1 MTKNS
6 EKITDLQNNIAH
18 LKDEMLNSDKVIHKI
33 VFSSTKDILKSWARW
48 LDELHGLGV
57 NVVKSKSGI
66 CKHIKD
72 EIRQMDLPEKKKT
85 NLIFYV
91 HHVLSHQYKDP
102 NKQTIQ
108 NNDEINYDYAGLSI
122 EGTKSPKNMSASNAK
137 EYQSSFI
144 VYSFNCLDQY
154 HLEFSKIIEKML
166 RHLED
171 PKILQDFEN
180 DLKWNEISNMCKS
193 LAELQGPYGVLAQM
207 SDEVN
212 LKQSVTIFQK
222 AMAKLLSADKSYR
235 FMAHAF
241 GISTKQ
247 YKRLR
252 DRLED
257 WPKRHAQEVIQRV
270 TGSECC
276 PNCNFNLIKNELEN
290 RKESNRDK
298 TKVPRE
304 YKGMTPVEAVYKK
317 WSKKIDPKKLIGS
330 PVKTKSIKPKEDVLC

>member
-1 MTKNS
+1 LTKNS
-6 EKITDLQNNIAH
+6 EKIIDLQNNIAQ
-18 LKDEMLNSDKVIHKI
+18 LKEDILNSNKVIHKI
-33 VFSSTKDILKSWARW
+33 VFSSTKDILKSWAIW
-48 LDELHGLGV
+48 LDELHRLGV
-57 NVVKSKSGI
+57 NTVKSRSGI

-72 EIRQMDLPEKKKT
+72 EIRKMDLPEKKKT
-85 NLIFYV
+85 NLICYV
-91 HHVLSHQYKDP
+91 HHVLPYQYKDP

-122 EGTKSPKNMSASNAK
+122 EKGTKSPKNMSASNAK

-144 VYSFNCLDQY
+144 VYSLNCLNQY

-171 PKILQDFEN
+171 PEILQDFEN
-180 DLKWNEISNMCKS
+180 DLKWKEISDMCKA

-257 WPKRHAQEVIQRV
+257 WPKRHAQEVIRRV

-290 RKESNRDK
+290 RKKSKLDK
-298 TKVPRE
+298 TQIPRE
-304 YKGMTPVEAVYKK
+304 CKGRTPIEAASKR
-317 WSKKIDPKKLIGS
+317 WSEKIDPKNLIGI
-330 PVKTKSIKPKEDVLC
+330 PVKTKSKEDVLG